1 MALEQGWQDFLREQ
15 FILGSRIKVRQSA
28 EYTDGT
34 AGVLTEIDEDGG
46 FHITLDGGKNAVLRI
61 GVDRF
66 LVEPPEAHT
75 MKLYMPLTADLYERD
90 EYGDMGDEPTIL
102 YGDDLWR
109 YQDEIASALLRNS
122 MDEEAERGIMHW
134 YGEGDGVDRKVRSV
148 RFTVEE
154 RDRQI
159 WGVAKCL
166 VAGELTE
173 KEMDTLKDYITG
185 QASDG
190 WGEGFEQR
198 EIKLDGDNELY
209 VHLWNSSDWSLQTEE
224 ERFGRAYADGLPE
237 LCFTVIKSTGELACI
252 KRGEIGYYKSDWNTS
267 DRTQNE
273 ELAAAQ
279 NERLGVTEA
288 QRRAME
294 VGSMCGWNV
303 PGADPKRYEEHEP
316 QMGGMSLG

>member
-1 MALEQGWQDFLREQ
+1 MALEQGWQDFLRDQ
-15 FILGSRIKVRQSA
+15 FILGSRVKVGQSA
-28 EYTDGT
+28 ELAEGT
-34 AGVLTEIDEDGG
+34 AGVLTEIDDDGG

-61 GVDRF
+61 GEDRF
-66 LVEPPEAHT
+66 LVEPPEVHT

-90 EYGDMGDEPTIL
+90 EYGDMENEPTIL

-134 YGEGDGVDRKVRSV
+134 YGEGDGVERKVRSV
-148 RFTVEE
+148 RFGVEE
-154 RDRQI
+154 RNRTL
-159 WGVAKCL
+159 WGIAECR
-166 VAGELTE
+166 VAGELSPDE
-173 KEMDTLKDYITG
+173 LELLKDYITG

-198 EIKLDGDNELY
+198 EIKLDDGAELY
-209 VHLWNSSDWSLQTEE
+209 VHLWSSSDWSLQTEE
-224 ERFGRAYADGLPE
+224 ERFGPAYADGLPE

-252 KRGEIGYYKSDWNTS
+252 KRGETGYYRSDWNLP
-267 DRTQNE
+267 DRAQNE
-273 ELAAAQ
+273 ELAAEQ

-303 PGADPKRYEEHEP
+303 PGADPKRYEEHQP
-316 QMGGMSLG
+316 QMGGMALG

>member
-15 FILGSRIKVRQSA
+15 FILGSRVKVRQSA
-28 EYTDGT
+28 EYTEGT

-90 EYGDMGDEPTIL
+90 EYGDMGDNPTIL

-148 RFTVEE
+148 RFAVEE
-154 RDRQI
+154 RNRTL
-159 WGVAKCL
+159 WGVAECR
-166 VAGELTE
+166 VAGEVTDA
-173 KEMDTLKDYITG
+173 EMDTLKDYIAG

-198 EIKLDGDNELY
+198 EIRLDDSELY
-209 VHLWNSSDWSLQTEE
+209 VHLWSWDNWTLKTEQE
-224 ERFGRAYADGLPE
+224 QFSPAYADGLPE

-252 KRGEIGYYKSDWNTS
+252 KRGEMGYYPSDWDMH
-267 DRTQNE
+267 DRARNE
-273 ELAAAQ
+273 ELAADQ
-279 NERLGVTEA
+279 NERLGVSDA

-303 PGADPKRYEEHEP
+303 PGADPKRYEAPQP
-316 QMGGMSLG
+316 QMGGMTLG